1 MDNAKFYDTMF
12 KRKSVRKYDMSPL
25 DDKTLNDIKS
35 FISNINPLISG
46 IKTDLQVIS
55 QNDVKSFMSIKAPH
69 YVVVFSENRDGY
81 LTNVGFM
88 LQQLDLYLSANGLG
102 ACWQGMAKPA
112 KDIVS
117 KSELEFVIM
126 LAFGK
131 PAEELYRNDRS
142 QFKRN
147 SIEAIRDKT
156 DFDELLE
163 AVRIAP
169 SATNSQPWHFDIE
182 GTKLY
187 ANCIKLNPIKA
198 IIMEKMNKI
207 DMGIG
212 LCHLSIAAKHSGK
225 EVNFLFNEAAT
236 YNAPKGYFNIGSVEI
251 N

>member
-12 KRKSVRKYDMSPL
+12 KRKSIRKYDMNSL
-25 DDKTLNDIKS
+25 DDKTLSDAKS
-35 FISNINPLISG
+35 FIKEIKPLVSG
-46 IKTDLQVIS
+46 IKTDMQVIS

-69 YVVVFSENRDGY
+69 YVVVFSENKDGY
-81 LTNVGFM
+81 LTNIGFM

-131 PAEELYRNDRS
+131 PAESLYRSDRS
-142 QFKRN
+142 EFKRN
-147 SIEAIRDKT
+147 SIETIRDKA
-156 DFDELLE
+156 DFDDLLE

-169 SATNSQPWHFDIE
+169 SATNSQPWYFHIE
-182 GTKLY
+182 GNKLY

-198 IIMEKMNKI
+198 LIMEKMNKI

-212 LCHLSIAAKHSGK
+212 LCHLSIAAKHLGK
-225 EVNFLFNEAAT
+225 ELKFLLNEST
-236 YNAPKGYFNIGSVEI
+236 KENVPKGYFNVGNVEI

>member
-1 MDNAKFYDTMF
+1 MDNSKFYETMY
-12 KRKSVRKYDMSPL
+12 KRKSIRKYDMSPL
-25 DDKTLNDIKS
+25 DDRTLSDIKS
-35 FISNINPLISG
+35 FISNLNPLVSG

-69 YVVVFSENRDGY
+69 YVVVFSENKDGY

-112 KDIVS
+112 KEIVS

-131 PAEELYRNDRS
+131 PTESLYRSDRS
-142 QFKRN
+142 EFKRN
-147 SIEAIRDKT
+147 SIEAIRDKA

-182 GTKLY
+182 GNKLY

-198 IIMEKMNKI
+198 LIMEKMNKI

-225 EVNFLFNEAAT
+225 EVKFLLNETAT
-236 YNAPKGYFNIGSVEI
+236 YTAPKGYFNIGNVEI
-251 N
+251 D

>member
-1 MDNAKFYDTMF
+1 MDNAKFYETIY
-12 KRKSVRKYDMSPL
+12 KRKSVRKYDMNSL
-25 DDKTLNDIKS
+25 DDKTLDDVKG
-35 FISNINPLISG
+35 FISKIDPLIPG

-69 YVVVFSENRDGY
+69 YVVVFSENKEGY
-81 LTNVGFM
+81 LTNIGFM

-131 PAEELYRNDRS
+131 PAENLYRSDRS
-142 QFKRN
+142 EFKRN
-147 SIEAIRDKT
+147 SIDAIRNKA

-163 AVRIAP
+163 SVRIAP

-182 GTKLY
+182 GNKLY
-187 ANCIKLNPIKA
+187 VNCIKLNPIKA
-198 IIMEKMNKI
+198 LIMEKMNKI

-212 LCHLSIAAKHSGK
+212 LCHLSIAAKHLGK
-225 EVNFLFNEAAT
+225 NVNFSLGESSAQNV
-236 YNAPKGYFNIGSVEI
+236 PKGYFNIGHVEI

>member
-1 MDNAKFYDTMF
+1 MNNEKFYETMY
-12 KRKSVRKYDMSPL
+12 KRKSIRKYDMGSL

-35 FISNINPLISG
+35 FISEINPLVSG

-69 YVVVFSENRDGY
+69 YVVVFSENKDGY
-81 LTNVGFM
+81 LTNIGFM

-117 KSELEFVIM
+117 KSDLEFVIM

-131 PAEELYRNDRS
+131 PAESLYRSDIS
-142 QFKRN
+142 EFKRN
-147 SIEAIRDKT
+147 SIETIRDKA

-163 AVRIAP
+163 SVRIAP

-187 ANCIKLNPIKA
+187 VNCIKLNPIKA
-198 IIMEKMNKI
+198 LIMEKMNKI

-225 EVNFLFNEAAT
+225 EFKFLLNESAKD
-236 YNAPKGYFNIGSVEI
+236 NVPKGYFSIGSVEI
-251 N
+251 